1 MAKRKKKQ
9 KRIRAVD
16 DDDDRPQQTN
26 KKPNKFK
33 KKQSNFAIDLTD
45 TSKSTAKRLRYDA
58 NQAQK
63 GKFQN
68 GRFRGPNEK
77 KGQIGKDGKGK
88 GQKGK
93 TGKTFGKPKAPKAGS
108 RKKK

>member
-9 KRIRAVD
+9 KRIRAMD
-16 DDDDRPQQTN
+16 DDNDRPQQTN

-33 KKQSNFAIDLTD
+33 RKQSNFAMDLTD

-68 GRFRGPNEK
+68 GFKDPSGK
-77 KGQIGKDGKGK
+77 KGQKGKDGKGK
-88 GQKGK
+88 AQKGK
-93 TGKTFGKPKAPKAGS
+93 SGKAFGKPQAPKAGS

>member
-1 MAKRKKKQ
+1 M
-9 KRIRAVD
+9 
-16 DDDDRPQQTN
+16 
-26 KKPNKFK
+26 
-33 KKQSNFAIDLTD
+33 DLTD

-68 GRFRGPNEK
+68 GRFKGPDGK
-77 KGQIGKDGKGK
+77 MSSRGKDGKGK

-93 TGKTFGKPKAPKAGS
+93 SGKTFGKPQAPKAGS